1 MAATNNRLDE
11 AIRRLSRNDATLS
24 TLDLIYNP
32 VGAAGAGLL
41 AAALATN
48 STLTT
53 LILEGNGVGDEG
65 AGRLAEA
72 LPH

>member
-41 AAALATN
+41 AAAL
-48 STLTT
+48 
-53 LILEGNGVGDEG
+53 
-65 AGRLAEA
+65 
-72 LPH
+72 PH